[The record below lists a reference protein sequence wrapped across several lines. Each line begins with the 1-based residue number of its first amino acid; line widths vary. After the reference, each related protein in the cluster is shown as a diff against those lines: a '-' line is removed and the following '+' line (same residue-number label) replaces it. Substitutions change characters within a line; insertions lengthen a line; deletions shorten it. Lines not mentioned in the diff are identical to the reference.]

1 MDIRG
6 YYNKEWGMTL
16 VSIQDIYCDISDKG
30 ITCNRP
36 FNESSKI
43 VLTLNI
49 NKFEIDLPIPGMC

>member
-1 MDIRG
+1 
-6 YYNKEWGMTL
+6 MTL